1 MRGAA
6 GADGG
11 ALNGLRVV
19 EIAQVIA
26 GPMAGTLLADLGA
39 DVIHVEDPN
48 EGDRADP
55 GIADRGARLRP
66 TVARS
71 GSGHGGRN
79 DNRWCLARRIASG
92 S

>member
-1 MRGAA
+1 MHGAA

-11 ALNGLRVV
+11 ALKGLRVV

-39 DVIHVEDPN
+39 DVIHVEDAN

-55 GIADRGARLRP
+55 GIADRGARLSP
-66 TVARS
+66 TDRL
-71 GSGHGGRN
+71 R
-79 DNRWCLARRIASG
+79 
-92 S
+92 